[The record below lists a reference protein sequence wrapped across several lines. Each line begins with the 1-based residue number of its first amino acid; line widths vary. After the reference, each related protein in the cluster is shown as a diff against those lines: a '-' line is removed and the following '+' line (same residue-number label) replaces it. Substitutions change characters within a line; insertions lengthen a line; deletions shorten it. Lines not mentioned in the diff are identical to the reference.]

1 MAVEKTLLPP
11 KKAETP
17 LATRRPLSMGLFD
30 ELKAEMEELWDRP
43 FPYLLQ
49 PFGRTLRRMGRAT
62 PWSPRL
68 DVFEKE
74 GELIVRADLPGLK
87 KNEIEV
93 TFEENDLI
101 LHGEHKEETKVEE
114 EDYFRCERAYGAF
127 YRRLPLPFAAD
138 STLVV
143 AKFADGMLEV
153 KIPIPAEKR
162 AETKKITVT

>member
-1 MAVEKTLLPP
+1 MAVEKTLVPP
-11 KKAETP
+11 KKSEAALT
-17 LATRRPLSMGLFD
+17 ARRPLPLGLFD
-30 ELKAEMEELWDRP
+30 ELRAEMEELWDRP

-62 PWSPRL
+62 TWSPRL

-101 LHGEHKEETKVEE
+101 LHGEHKEETEVKQ
-114 EDYFRCERAYGAF
+114 EDFYRMERAYGAF
-127 YRRLPLPFAAD
+127 YRRMPLPFSAD
-138 STLVV
+138 PGLVV
-143 AKFADGMLEV
+143 AKFADGVLEV
-153 KIPIPAEKR
+153 KIPIPVEKQV
-162 AETKKITVT
+162 ETKKIAVS